1 MKAWIIKHVRLAF
14 TQSEYNALIKKKG
27 ERTWKDFVLT
37 LLK

>member
-14 TQSEYNALIKKKG
+14 TQREYEELKKKKG